1 MKKLIILIYTLT
13 FLSMSLLNAQDA
25 KEIVNNST
33 KAIMSDAMEMTS
45 TLKIYDNKGNVRTR
59 QVKNTTKKF
68 GDATKTM
75 IKFLS
80 PADVQG
86 TGMLIYDYEE
96 KDDDMWVYLP
106 SLKKTRR
113 IVSSEKSSSFMGS
126 EFSNSDMSKPKMSDY
141 EYKLLG
147 TETINGKEYYKIEST
162 CKSPEIETS
171 ENFKRKI
178 AYIEKVTYLP
188 YKTETYDK
196 DNKLIKTITMTDYRK
211 QTNGKYMAY
220 KMVAENN
227 KNGRKSEIII
237 TSFVT
242 TSSLEENY
250 FSTSNLEK

>member
-86 TGMLIYDYEE
+86 TGML
-96 KDDDMWVYLP
+96 
-106 SLKKTRR
+106 
-113 IVSSEKSSSFMGS
+113 
-126 EFSNSDMSKPKMSDY
+126 
-141 EYKLLG
+141 
-147 TETINGKEYYKIEST
+147 
-162 CKSPEIETS
+162 
-171 ENFKRKI
+171 
-178 AYIEKVTYLP
+178 
-188 YKTETYDK
+188 
-196 DNKLIKTITMTDYRK
+196 
-211 QTNGKYMAY
+211 
-220 KMVAENN
+220 
-227 KNGRKSEIII
+227 
-237 TSFVT
+237 
-242 TSSLEENY
+242 
-250 FSTSNLEK
+250 NL